1 MVCNELSSHMPL
13 QQETRYIFFVNRLV
27 VYSFPTAVNS
37 LTGDHTINFFYL
49 LKMNFRNLLF
59 DLLITGHI
67 FENLTY
73 LSSCSLSKSLRFQRI
88 NCKSDLAYI
97 KALGINCQYIL
108 WSGSLW
114 HPLNSSIART
124 KEIVLLIT
132 SKLMPAFSLWL
143 NNLV

>member
-59 DLLITGHI
+59 DSFNH
-67 FENLTY
+67 ETY
-73 LSSCSLSKSLRFQRI
+73 FREFDLFIKLFVVKSLRFQRI